1 MISENKQQKVAA
13 NKTDKKKER
22 AYRKFNVDFNQAVEN
37 KLLTLEAAC
46 KYLNQNIK
54 INGLK
59 GKLGELVKVTQSDKK
74 DKQKNSLVVAADNTM
89 KFSKRYVKY
98 LVKKFLKRESISL
111 FLRVISNGSNGYLV
125 KLFQRNVE

>member
-1 MISENKQQKVAA
+1 MISENKQQKVGA

-74 DKQKNSLVVAADNTM
+74 DKQKI
-89 KFSKRYVKY
+89 
-98 LVKKFLKRESISL
+98 KKIKID
-111 FLRVISNGSNGYLV
+111 I
-125 KLFQRNVE
+125 